1 MTMSRVP
8 QAENGGFDPMRDL
21 FVAQSS
27 KPPQLAEVNLR
38 TLTPFQRALLVID
51 GTVTKFIEAYTMERV
66 EVIRLDQAVRT
77 LPVDHPWLEAAQG
90 TAVIARQVLLQGQR
104 SQTIYAYAGSLIV
117 PDRIQEIMREKL
129 SLDGESIGRILSDNR
144 VETYRDILW
153 YGRERVGELPSA
165 IRHLENKE
173 FISRTYRII
182 VGTKPVMLINERF
195 PLHSDTT
202 LSPD

>member
-1 MTMSRVP
+1 
-8 QAENGGFDPMRDL
+8 
-21 FVAQSS
+21 
-27 KPPQLAEVNLR
+27 
-38 TLTPFQRALLVID
+38 
-51 GTVTKFIEAYTMERV
+51 MERV
-66 EVIRLDQAVRT
+66 EVIRLDQAMRT

-195 PLHSDTT
+195 PLHGDTR